1 MIQYIKRKDL
11 DIEKYNACIEN
22 SVQSRI
28 YAFSWYLDI
37 VADNW
42 DVLVFGDYEAVMPIP
57 WSKKYGVKYITQPFQ
72 CQQLGVFSLDNLSKE
87 TQRKFIN
94 KIPKKYLKVTL
105 NFNSNNHFD
114 DNMIENKNYILK
126 LNEPFIHQF
135 KTFSK
140 GRKHAVK
147 VGEKK
152 ELILKETSILSLIKI
167 QEEFYNYSGFSKVKL
182 EKLSE
187 YVLNNKKG
195 FVLGVFKD
203 EVLLGGGFFL
213 KSNNRITYLFSSF
226 TNDGKKLQASSF
238 LLNSIIK
245 KYENSNFVLDFEGG
259 NMPNIGSFY
268 KSFGAEVETYFSF
281 NRMFL

>member
-11 DIEKYNACIEN
+11 NIEKYDTCIEN
-22 SVQSRI
+22 SVQSRM

-42 DVLVFGDYEAVMPIP
+42 GVLVADDYKAVMPIP
-57 WSKKYGVKYITQPFQ
+57 WSKKYRIKYVSQPFQ
-72 CQQLGVFSLDNLSKE
+72 CQQLGIFSLDELSIE
-87 TQRKFIN
+87 TQEKFI
-94 KIPKKYLKVTL
+94 KDIPKKYLKVTL

-114 DNMIENKNYILK
+114 DKMIENKNYILS
-126 LNEPFIHQF
+126 LNEAYVHQF
-135 KTFSK
+135 KSFSK

-152 ELILKETSILSLIKI
+152 ELVLRETTISSLIKV
-167 QEEFYNYSGFSKVKL
+167 QEEYYNYTGFSKERL

-187 YVLNNKKG
+187 YVINNDKG

-213 KSNNRITYLFSSF
+213 QSKNRITYLFSSF
-226 TNDGKKLQASSF
+226 TNEGKKLQASSF

-245 KYENSNFVLDFEGG
+245 KHENSNLILDFEGG

-268 KSFGAEVETYFSF
+268 KSFGAKTETYFSF
-281 NRMFL
+281 KRVFL